1 MQFKYVNNKKIIA
14 IILSGFII
22 VNMVGCSKTENTL
35 QENYQHYNQ
44 KTVTENSEQQI
55 EQDEPNIN
63 PVIKPDSNESET
75 SESSIDFSNKATEP
89 NIDLVEP
96 EIEPNINSDNNTNKE
111 DTVYSNIDEKAI
123 ETFNNL
129 EEDIDNILNSE
140 TVNNAKDK
148 AKGIFVTIVD
158 FLFYDSEINGVTFVE
173 LTDSGKQKVLE
184 IASRIDT
191 KIENKFPNY
200 KETISETA
208 KEAFNKASE
217 LIKKGANNLKE
228 FSKEKL
234 GEENYNSI
242 VEAKDELVEYTKEA
256 IDIIGDVGSDL
267 LDSGKEYIKN
277 WYENFKN

>member
-1 MQFKYVNNKKIIA
+1 MKLRIINNKKIIA
-14 IILSGFII
+14 IILSGFIV
-22 VNMVGCSKTENTL
+22 VNMVGCSKTESTL
-35 QENYQHYNQ
+35 QENYQHYNRE
-44 KTVTENSEQQI
+44 TVTENNEPQI

-63 PVIKPDSNESET
+63 PVIESNPNET
-75 SESSIDFSNKATEP
+75 YTN
-89 NIDLVEP
+89 
-96 EIEPNINSDNNTNKE
+96 EPNINTDKTTE
-111 DTVYSNIDEKAI
+111 EYSSADEKAI
-123 ETFNNL
+123 ETFNSI

-148 AKGIFVTIVD
+148 AKGVFVTIVD
-158 FLFYDSEINGVTFVE
+158 FLFYDSEINGVTFDE
-173 LTDSGKQKVLE
+173 LTDNGKQKVLE
-184 IASRIDT
+184 IASSIDN

-208 KEAFNKASE
+208 KDAFNKASE

-234 GEENYNSI
+234 GEENYNAI
-242 VEAKDELVEYTKEA
+242 INVKDEFVEYTKEA

-277 WYENFKN
+277 WYENFRN